1 MNTLEYAGISKAYQA
16 LTITKLDTMTTLS
29 ETFIY
34 QIIPIL
40 LNNHYNNLSDMNV
53 FRQLSKNIT
62 NTDIYVKQILIK
74 TPN

>member
-29 ETFIY
+29 DPFIY